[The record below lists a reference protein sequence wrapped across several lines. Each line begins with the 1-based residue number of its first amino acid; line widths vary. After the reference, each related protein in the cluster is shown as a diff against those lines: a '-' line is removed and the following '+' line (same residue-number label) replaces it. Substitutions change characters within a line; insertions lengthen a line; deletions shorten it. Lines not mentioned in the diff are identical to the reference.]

1 VEFDRRDHT
10 RQASVSSPVDARQPH
25 ELNTPE
31 GAEQRRGQ
39 PKEGDAAGCTLP
51 ATTVVAGLHTFG
63 FTEEGLLL
71 HLDCN
76 FKHAPTS
83 RLCFLPRSA
92 RTHRRPAV

>member
-63 FTEEGLLL
+63 FTEEGL
-71 HLDCN
+71 HPQ
-76 FKHAPTS
+76 KS
-83 RLCFLPRSA
+83 RLQLQAARSHPPPFLS
-92 RTHRRPAV
+92 